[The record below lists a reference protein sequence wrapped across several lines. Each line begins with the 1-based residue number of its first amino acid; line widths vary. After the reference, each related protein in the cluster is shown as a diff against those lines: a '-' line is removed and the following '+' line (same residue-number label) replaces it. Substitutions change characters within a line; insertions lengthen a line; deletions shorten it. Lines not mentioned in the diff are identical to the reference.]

1 MKKTPNPK
9 IDVVYDVNHKRLL
22 ADIPEMVKLWLENQ
36 PHEDIYHMHVRL
48 GREQRIV
55 SATEY
60 LRMDNA

>member
-1 MKKTPNPK
+1 MKKVPNVGV
-9 IDVVYDVNHKRLL
+9 DTVYNVNLERLL
-22 ADIPEMVKLWLENQ
+22 TDIPEMVKLWLEHQ
-36 PHEDIYHMHVRL
+36 PREDIYHMHVRL